1 MRKTIR
7 KSVIGWAVGLAVVW
21 VMIVLAIS
29 LSPTMQVSVPY
40 FGGFG
45 SHTMWVAAAL
55 AAAVYLLPA
64 VLYGVGQHWA
74 KYLLAVINGAVMILT
89 LVLLGLMVVMAL
101 FQVGIEGWYVMG
113 LDQWFILVAVLDVA
127 ALILGFLWFRAAFP
141 VRGSDK
147 V

>member
-1 MRKTIR
+1 MRKTVR
-7 KSVIGWAVGLAVVW
+7 KSVIIWAVGLAVIW

-29 LSPTMQVSVPY
+29 LSPTMQGSIPY
-40 FGGFG
+40 FGSFG
-45 SHTMWVAAAL
+45 SRTMWVAATL

-74 KYLLAVINGAVMILT
+74 KYLLAVINGAVMVTT
-89 LVLLGLMVVMAL
+89 LVLLGLMVVMML
-101 FQVGIEGWYVMG
+101 FQIGGEGWYVMG
-113 LDQWFILVAVLDVA
+113 SDRWFILVAVLGVA
-127 ALILGFLWFRAAFP
+127 AFAAGFLWFRAAFP

>member
-1 MRKTIR
+1 MPKTVR
-7 KSVIGWAVGLAVVW
+7 KSVVGWAVGLAVVW

-29 LSPTMQVSVPY
+29 LSPTMQGSVPY

-45 SHTMWVAAAL
+45 SRTMWLAAAL
-55 AAAVYLLPA
+55 AAVLYLLPA

-74 KYLLAVINGAVMILT
+74 KYLLAVINGAVLVVT
-89 LVLLGLMVVMAL
+89 LGLLGLMAVML
-101 FQVGIEGWYVMG
+101 MFQLGGEGWYVMRRD
-113 LDQWFILVAVLDVA
+113 LWFSAVVVLDIA

>member
-1 MRKTIR
+1 MPKTIR
-7 KSVIGWAVGLAVVW
+7 KSVVGWAVGLAVVW

-29 LSPTMQVSVPY
+29 LSPTMQGSVPY

-45 SHTMWVAAAL
+45 SRTMWLAAGI

-74 KYLLAVINGAVMILT
+74 KYLLAVINGAVLVIT
-89 LVLLGLMVVMAL
+89 LGLLGLMAVMLL
-101 FQVGIEGWYVMG
+101 FQLGGEGWYVMRRD
-113 LDQWFILVAVLDVA
+113 LWFLVVAVLGVA

>member
-1 MRKTIR
+1 MRKTVR
-7 KSVIGWAVGLAVVW
+7 KSVVGWAVGLAVLW

-29 LSPTMQVSVPY
+29 LSPTMQGSIPY

-45 SHTMWVAAAL
+45 SRTMWLAAAL
-55 AAAVYLLPA
+55 AAVVYLLPA
-64 VLYGVGQHWA
+64 ILYGVGLHWA

-89 LVLLGLMVVMAL
+89 LVLLGLMAVMVM
-101 FQVGIEGWYVMG
+101 FQIGVEGWYVMG
-113 LDQWFILVAVLDVA
+113 IDLWFVLVAVLGIA
-127 ALILGFLWFRAAFP
+127 AFVFGFLWFRAAFP

>member
-1 MRKTIR
+1 MRKTVR
-7 KSVIGWAVGLAVVW
+7 KSVVGWAVGLAVLW

-29 LSPTMQVSVPY
+29 LSPTMQGSIPY

-45 SHTMWVAAAL
+45 SRTMWLAAAL
-55 AAAVYLLPA
+55 AAVVYLLPA
-64 VLYGVGQHWA
+64 ILYGVGLHWA

-89 LVLLGLMVVMAL
+89 LVLLGLMAVMVM
-101 FQVGIEGWYVMG
+101 FQIGVEGWYVMG
-113 LDQWFILVAVLDVA
+113 LDLWFVLVAVLGIA
-127 ALILGFLWFRAAFP
+127 AFVFGFLWFRAAFP

>member
-1 MRKTIR
+1 MRKTVR
-7 KSVIGWAVGLAVVW
+7 KSVVGWAAGLAVIW

-29 LSPTMQVSVPY
+29 LSPTMQGSIPY

-45 SHTMWVAAAL
+45 SRTMWLAAVL

-64 VLYGVGQHWA
+64 ILYGVGLHWA
-74 KYLLAVINGAVMILT
+74 KYLLAVINGAVMVVT
-89 LVLLGLMVVMAL
+89 LVLLGLMAVMVM
-101 FQVGIEGWYVMG
+101 FQIGGEGWYVMG
-113 LDQWFILVAVLDVA
+113 LDLWFILVVVLGVA
-127 ALILGFLWFRAAFP
+127 AFALGFLWFRAAFP

>member
-1 MRKTIR
+1 MRKTVR
-7 KSVIGWAVGLAVVW
+7 KSVVGWAVGLAVLW

-29 LSPTMQVSVPY
+29 LSPTMQGSIPY

-45 SHTMWVAAAL
+45 SRTMWLAAAL
-55 AAAVYLLPA
+55 AAVVYLLPA
-64 VLYGVGQHWA
+64 ILYGVGLHWA

-89 LVLLGLMVVMAL
+89 LVLLGLMAVMVM

-113 LDQWFILVAVLDVA
+113 LDLWFVLVAVLGIA
-127 ALILGFLWFRAAFP
+127 AFVFGFLWFRAAFP
-141 VRGSDK
+141 VRGADK